1 MDKNKIID
9 DILNEWAMRSH
20 DGLVSGHNTPEN
32 MAVLHEILTEKEL
45 SISPEERAAA
55 KEKAK
60 KERTDARAKAK
71 QERDAAKKKAK
82 EEEETK
88 KSLPVGVPEEA
99 LQDKYFVIKR
109 NGDKVANNNPYY
121 EDGTLFKLI
130 LSGKA
135 EMTLDGIEKNLGDK
149 IEGKNISET
158 HVRLI
163 LKAVKEHSI
172 PGKPSFLSFY
182 NKCDINL
189 AMEVFKDYPEIVR
202 SIEKDKKTLL
212 GRGELTF
219 VFLLKGAKTGGKGVD
234 ILLVEGLGD
243 VEVKEVTGKELK
255 IQISA
260 ATFNGWDQSET
271 KTAIDELATEI
282 RHDKNFGL
290 YLKDEVL
297 EGRNPDKTPK
307 YPALERGSRKKTEVT
322 DVQKEKFEDFMNRTR
337 TSEMHSSTFYALEWI
352 WQKLLSPFPKKT
364 GKNDDN
370 TADTGRAKLSISV
383 GGDTKEFNLVNPQK
397 AAITM
402 QDVSNTLKRGDSPS
416 NIPVSLDVSK
426 EIDSTGGTT
435 DAEEYYY
442 LAKSLDYFKNKITK
456 ETITVE
462 INEIAKTKYSGYLV
476 IYEKGGYYDAVFA
489 RTKDSI
495 LEFSSLGLAKI
506 NAFLKANVPGL
517 KPMPDEEK

>member
-20 DGLVSGHNTPEN
+20 DGLVSGHDTPEN
-32 MAVLHEILTEKEL
+32 MEVLQEILAEKRL
-45 SISPEERAAA
+45 SISPEERAVE

-60 KERTDARAKAK
+60 RERIVARAKAK
-71 QERDAAKKKAK
+71 QEREAAKKKAK

-88 KSLPVGVPEEA
+88 KALPVGVPEEA
-99 LQDKYFVIKR
+99 LQDKYFITKR
-109 NGDKVANNNPYY
+109 NGKKISNNNPYY
-121 EDGTLFKLI
+121 KDGTPFEFI
-130 LSGKA
+130 LSGEA
-135 EMTLDGIEKNLGDK
+135 DMTLAGIEKNLGDK

-158 HVRLI
+158 YVRLI
-163 LKAVKEHSI
+163 LKAVKQHSI
-172 PGKPSFLSFY
+172 PGEVSFLSFY

-189 AMEVFKDYPEIVR
+189 AIKVIRDYPEIVKA
-202 SIEKDKKTLL
+202 IEKDKKTLL

-243 VEVKEVTGKELK
+243 IEVKEVKGKELK

-260 ATFNGWDQSET
+260 ATFNGWDRSET
-271 KTAIDELATEI
+271 KTAIDELATEL

-290 YLKDEVL
+290 YLKNEVL
-297 EGRNPDKTPK
+297 EGKNPDNTPK
-307 YPALERGSRKKTEVT
+307 YPARERGSRKKAEVT
-322 DVQKEKFEDFMNRTR
+322 EIQKEYFEDFITRTR
-337 TSEMHSSTFYALEWI
+337 TSEMHSSLFYAFEWI

-364 GKNDDN
+364 SGKSDN
-370 TADTGRAKLSISV
+370 AADVGRAKLSISV
-383 GGDTKEFNLVNPQK
+383 GNDTKEFSLVDPQK
-397 AAITM
+397 AAITVK
-402 QDVSNTLKRGDSPS
+402 DVSNTLKQKNSPS

-426 EIDSTGGTT
+426 EINSTGEEK

-456 ETITVE
+456 ETITAE

-476 IYEKGGYYDAVFA
+476 IYEKNGYYDAVFA
-489 RTKDSI
+489 RTKNSI